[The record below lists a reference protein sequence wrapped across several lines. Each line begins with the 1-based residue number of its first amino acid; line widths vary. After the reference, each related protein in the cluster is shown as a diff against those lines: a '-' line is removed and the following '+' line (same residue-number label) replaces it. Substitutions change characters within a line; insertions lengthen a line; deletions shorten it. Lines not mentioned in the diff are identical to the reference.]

1 MKIAKELINDCN
13 HEMLDENGKLSKVLF
28 TQGEVEGMMLKFAKY
43 HVEAA
48 LKEASKNAT
57 NTNTPQSGYRYLKDE
72 NNNTIGN
79 PISVTSNKQEVNK
92 DSILNAYPLDQIK

>member
-1 MKIAKELINDCN
+1 MKTAEELINDCN

-43 HVEAA
+43 HVIEA
-48 LKEASKNAT
+48 LKKANKRAEKEFVFNEAK
-57 NTNTPQSGYRYLKDE
+57 YYKKLE
-72 NNNTIGN
+72 
-79 PISVTSNKQEVNK
+79 